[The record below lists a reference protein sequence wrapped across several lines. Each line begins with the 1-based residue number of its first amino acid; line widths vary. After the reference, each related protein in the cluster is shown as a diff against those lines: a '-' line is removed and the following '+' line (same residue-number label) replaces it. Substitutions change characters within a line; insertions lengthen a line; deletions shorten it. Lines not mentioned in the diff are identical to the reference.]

1 MSPNINKERLA
12 IGYYIDRYNGKL
24 VTYINYYAY
33 HGYDYKFKKIYLKS
47 FPIFSIVYDL
57 LNSAVKHNSNRIKGF
72 REDSNWI
79 MAEEMCRRYIYDNLL
94 TDSERLIVN
103 MGGEYGE
110 D

>member
-1 MSPNINKERLA
+1 MSHNIDKEKLV
-12 IGYYIDRYNGKL
+12 IGYYVDHYNGKL
-24 VTYINYYAY
+24 VTHINYYAY
-33 HGYDYKFKKIYLKS
+33 HGYDYKFKKIYLKN

-57 LNSAVKHNSNRIKGF
+57 LNSAIKHNNNTIKGF

-94 TDSERLIVN
+94 TNSERLKVN

>member
-1 MSPNINKERLA
+1 MSHNIAKESLA
-12 IGYYIDRYNGKL
+12 IGYYVDHYNGKL
-24 VTYINYYAY
+24 VTHINYYGFS
-33 HGYDYKFKKIYLKS
+33 GYDYKFKKIYLKS

-57 LNSAVKHNSNRIKGF
+57 LNSAIHNNREF
-72 REDSNWI
+72 RDESNWI

-94 TDSERLIVN
+94 TNTEKLMVN

>member
-1 MSPNINKERLA
+1 MSLNINKERLV
-12 IGYYIDRYNGKL
+12 IGYYVDHYNGKL
-24 VTYINYYAY
+24 VTYINYYGFD
-33 HGYDYKFKKIYLKS
+33 GYDYKFKKIYLKN

-57 LNSAVKHNSNRIKGF
+57 LNSAIKHNSNRFRGF
-72 REDSNWI
+72 REDSNFI

-94 TDSERLIVN
+94 TNSERLKVN